1 MAKQLSACEL
11 VERSIITK
19 FRKGIWT
26 KFLQA
31 VKKYKLIEE
40 GDKIAVCVSGGKDS
54 MLLAK
59 CVQELKKHSEIG
71 FDAEYIVM
79 NPGYSAE
86 NLERIE
92 SNLRLLEIPARI
104 YQSDIFDVNDLIG
117 GEHPCYLCARMRR
130 GFLYARAKELGCNK
144 IALGHHMS
152 DVIETTLM
160 SMFFGGQIQGMM
172 PKINSTH
179 FEGMQLIRPL
189 YCVLDDEIIHWK
201 DYNNLQ
207 FIACACKLTENLSPG
222 EQGQSARQDIKRL
235 IKDFRTRNPDV
246 DASIFKSLHN
256 VQLDTLPEF
265 KYKGETYDFNGKYEK
280 GIKIIK
286 NI

>member
-1 MAKQLSACEL
+1 MAKELTPCEL

-31 VKKYKLIEE
+31 VKRYKLIEE

-54 MLLAK
+54 MLLCK
-59 CVQELKKHSEIG
+59 CVQELKKHSEIP

-79 NPGYSAE
+79 NPGYSEE
-86 NLERIE
+86 NLARTEQ
-92 SNLRLLEIPARI
+92 NLALLEIPARI

-130 GFLYARAKELGCNK
+130 GFLYARAQELGCNK

-189 YCVLDDEIIHWK
+189 YCVLDDDIIHWQQ
-201 DYNNLQ
+201 YNNLQ
-207 FIACACKLTENLSPG
+207 FIACACKLTENLSLG
-222 EQGQSARQDIKRL
+222 EQGQSARQDIKKL
-235 IKDFRTRNPDV
+235 IKDFRARNPDV

-265 KYKGETYDFNGKYEK
+265 KYKGETYDFNNKYEK
-280 GIKIIK
+280 GITINK
-286 NI
+286 N

>member
-1 MAKQLSACEL
+1 MAKQLSPCGL

-31 VKKYKLIEE
+31 VKRYKLIEE
-40 GDKIAVCVSGGKDS
+40 GDKIAVCISGGKDS
-54 MLLAK
+54 VLLAK
-59 CVQELKKHSEIG
+59 CVQELKKHSEIQ

-104 YQSDIFDVNDLIG
+104 FDSDIFDVNELIG

-130 GFLYARAKELGCNK
+130 GFLYARAQELGCNK

-179 FEGMQLIRPL
+179 FGGMQLIRPL
-189 YCVLDDEIIHWK
+189 YCVLDDEIIRWK

-207 FIACACKLTENLSPG
+207 FIACACKLTENLSVG
-222 EQGQSARQDIKRL
+222 EQGQS
-235 IKDFRTRNPDV
+235 
-246 DASIFKSLHN
+246 
-256 VQLDTLPEF
+256 
-265 KYKGETYDFNGKYEK
+265 
-280 GIKIIK
+280 
-286 NI
+286 

>member
-1 MAKQLSACEL
+1 MAKQLSECACI
-11 VERSIITK
+11 ERSIITK

-31 VKKYKLIEE
+31 VKRYKLIEE

-59 CVQELKKHSEIG
+59 CVQELKRHSEIQ

-79 NPGYSAE
+79 NPGYNAE
-86 NLERIE
+86 NLQRIE
-92 SNLRLLEIPARI
+92 QNLALLEIPATV
-104 YQSDIFDVNDLIG
+104 YASDIFDVNDLIG

-144 IALGHHMS
+144 IALGHHLS

-160 SMFFGGQIQGMM
+160 SMLFGGQIQGMM
-172 PKINSTH
+172 PKIRSTN

-189 YCVLDDEIIHWK
+189 YCVNEDDIVHWQQ
-201 DYNNLQ
+201 YNNLR
-207 FIACACKLTENLSPG
+207 FIACACKLTANLSVG
-222 EQGQSARQDIKRL
+222 EQGQSARQDVKKL

-246 DASIFKSLHN
+246 DASVFKSLHN

-265 KYKGETYDFNGKYEK
+265 KYKGVTYDFNGKYDN
-280 GIKIIK
+280 GIDIK
-286 NI
+286 KK

>member
-1 MAKQLSACEL
+1 MGKQLTACEQI
-11 VERSIITK
+11 ERSIITK

-31 VKKYKLIEE
+31 VKRYRLIEE

-59 CVQELKKHSEIG
+59 CVQELKKHSEIA
-71 FDAEYIVM
+71 FDVEFIVM
-79 NPGYSAE
+79 NPGYSPK
-86 NLERIE
+86 NLEVIE
-92 SNLRLLEIPARI
+92 SNLKLLEIPARI
-104 YQSDIFDVNDLIG
+104 YESDIFEVNDLIG

-130 GFLYARAKELGCNK
+130 GFLYARAQELGCNK

-160 SMFFGGQIQGMM
+160 SMFFGGQLQGMQ
-172 PKINSTH
+172 PKINSTN
-179 FEGMQLIRPL
+179 FGGMQLIRPL
-189 YCVLDDEIIHWK
+189 YCVLDDEIIRWQN
-201 DYNNLQ
+201 YNNLQ

-222 EQGQSARQDIKRL
+222 EQGQSARQDIKKL

-265 KYKGETYDFNGKYEK
+265 KYKGETFDFNSKYER
-280 GIKIIK
+280 GIDIIK
-286 NI
+286 K